1 MKTDKVLI
9 GVAAFTGGI
18 LIGKNWDK
26 IKKFVVV
33 SVTKIKRRTQLVC
46 EKSAIDDKSVKTETA
61 FISCPQCQTK
71 LKSTT
76 KFCHKC
82 GEKL

>member
-1 MKTDKVLI
+1 MKTDKLLV
-9 GVAAFTGGI
+9 GTVALVGGI

-33 SVTKIKRRTQLVC
+33 SATKIKTQSVC
-46 EKSAIDDKSVKTETA
+46 EESVKYNKSIKTDVA
-61 FISCPQCQTK
+61 SISCPQCQTK

-76 KFCHKC
+76 QFCYKC